1 MRIGIRTKLFVF
13 LLVACAAV
21 VVVQAG
27 AMRFVF
33 ARGFLGYLNQ
43 QGRAHVEEMLPRVA
57 AAYAAH
63 GDWQFLRQDFRNWM
77 ELVLPIAREPGV
89 DPAPQLASSDQTG
102 ALARIGLLDAQLR
115 RVVGNPSVGP
125 DSIRLPVTVDG
136 RIVGWVAMVP
146 FEDVLPKDDAR
157 FLERQFKALTLIG
170 LGSIAVAALLTFV
183 LSRALL
189 RRVRGMAG
197 ATQRLAAGDY
207 ASRIEVGSN
216 DELGHLAKD
225 FNRMAQTL
233 EHTERARRTFM
244 ADISHELRTPLAVL
258 RAELEAIQDGI
269 RSTTAQS
276 VDAMHA
282 EVGRLGKLVDDLHD
296 LSLTD
301 IGAMTYR
308 RTPIDVATVLRAAVG
323 SMQGRLEAEGLEL
336 RVRIAQAPL
345 SISGDERRL
354 QQLAANLL
362 ENSLRYTDRGGVVQ
376 VRADRHEGGVRIVVE
391 DGAPGVP
398 LDKLEKLFERFYR
411 VEGSR
416 NRASGGSGLGLAICR
431 NIVEAHEGRIQ
442 AQASP
447 FGGLRIVIDL
457 PGIDA

>member
-1 MRIGIRTKLFVF
+1 MRDIY
-13 LLVACAAV
+13 V
-21 VVVQAG
+21 VTHPEATHHLEDRVGGWFDSELTPRGHEHAG
-27 AMRFVF
+27 
-33 ARGFLGYLNQ
+33 
-43 QGRAHVEEMLPRVA
+43 
-57 AAYAAH
+57 
-63 GDWQFLRQDFRNWM
+63 
-77 ELVLPIAREPGV
+77 
-89 DPAPQLASSDQTG
+89 
-102 ALARIGLLDAQLR
+102 
-115 RVVGNPSVGP
+115 
-125 DSIRLPVTVDG
+125 
-136 RIVGWVAMVP
+136 
-146 FEDVLPKDDAR
+146 
-157 FLERQFKALTLIG
+157 
-170 LGSIAVAALLTFV
+170 
-183 LSRALL
+183 
-189 RRVRGMAG
+189 
-197 ATQRLAAGDY
+197 LAAQ
-207 ASRIEVGSN
+207 ALRSRIEVGSN

-269 RSTTAQS
+269 RPTTAQS

-308 RTPIDVATVLRAAVG
+308 RTPIDVATVLRTAVG
-323 SMQGRLEAEGLEL
+323 GMQGRLEAEGLEL
-336 RVRIAQAPL
+336 RVHVAPAPL

-354 QQLAANLL
+354 QQLIANLL

-376 VRADRHEGGVRIVVE
+376 VRADRHESGVRIVVE
-391 DGAPGVP
+391 DSAPGVP